1 VPQGVAIGDPERIV
15 KTLKAWE
22 SAGFDSINFLTN
34 AVEML
39 PQEQVL
45 NSIRLFGKHVIPHF
59 NRDHRPTIEP
69 VVRQGVAAAGGR

>member
-1 VPQGVAIGDPERIV
+1 VAIGDPERIT

-59 NRDHRPTIEP
+59 KRDHQPTIIP
-69 VVRQGVAAAGGR
+69 VNREGVVAAGAR